1 MAMGQGTEQGSV
13 TALAVLATA
22 CVAGTESDA
31 AVRIDDPLARRM
43 LSWRDGKFAGARLRM
58 LHPVIR
64 RSAERA
70 SPGAYGF
77 TIARMHHMDAV
88 VRDEVAAGLD
98 ELVIL
103 GAGYDTRAYRMRD
116 TLEGVRVFEVDH
128 PATSRD
134 KRARLAKGL
143 GAVPDDV
150 TYVEVD
156 FTHQRL
162 LDRLADHG
170 HDPSA
175 RTLFLLSGVAAY
187 LPEPAV
193 LELFDQVASHTSER
207 TSLLFDYAYA
217 DLLTDPGR
225 YYGGREWMPFA
236 TELDEE
242 PRSGIPRGKVGEVLA
257 SRGLRL
263 ASHLDPDELAARYLR
278 RADGTSVAPPF
289 GFLAIAHG
297 FAAA

>member
-1 MAMGQGTEQGSV
+1 MAMGKGTEQGSV

-31 AVRIDDPLARRM
+31 GVRIDDPIAPRL
-43 LSWRDGKFAGARLRM
+43 LSWRDGKFAGARVRA
-58 LHPVIR
+58 LHPLIR

-88 VRDEVAAGLD
+88 VRGEVAAGLD
-98 ELVIL
+98 QLVIL

-116 TLEGVRVFEVDH
+116 ALEGVRVLELDH

-134 KRARLAKGL
+134 KRARLAKAL
-143 GAVPDDV
+143 GAVPGDV

-156 FTHQRL
+156 FTHQSL
-162 LDRLADHG
+162 LERLADHG
-170 HDPSA
+170 HDPAA

-187 LPEPAV
+187 LPDAAV
-193 LELFDQVASHTSER
+193 VELFDQVASHTSPR
-207 TSLLFDYAYA
+207 TSLLFDYAYE
-217 DLLTDPGR
+217 DVLSDPTR
-225 YYGGREWMPFA
+225 YYGGAEWVPFA
-236 TELDEE
+236 IDLDEE
-242 PRSGIPRGKVGEVLA
+242 PRSGFPRGEVGEALS

-263 ASHLDPDELAARYLR
+263 ASDLEPDELAARYLR

-289 GFLAIAHG
+289 GFLAVAHG
-297 FAAA
+297 FVAA